1 MENGNTNRRISA
13 FLLFIIVGTAFFSMV
28 AWSPMEFLRRLIAP
42 PLETGVA
49 APQFELETLA
59 GETVSL
65 KDFKGKPVL
74 LKFWNKG

>member
-1 MENGNTNRRISA
+1 MENRNSGRRISTI
-13 FLLFIIVGTAFFSMV
+13 LLVVIVATSFFSTA
-28 AWSPMEFLRRLIAP
+28 AWWPPEFLKRLIAP

-49 APQFELETLA
+49 ATQFELESLT

-65 KDFKGKPVL
+65 KDFAGTPVL